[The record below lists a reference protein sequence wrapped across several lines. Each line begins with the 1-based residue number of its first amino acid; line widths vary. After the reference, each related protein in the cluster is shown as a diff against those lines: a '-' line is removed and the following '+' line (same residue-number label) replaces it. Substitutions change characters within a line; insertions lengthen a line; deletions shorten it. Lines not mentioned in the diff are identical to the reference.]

1 MIDKKE
7 LDTKILNILKQLK
20 ENNSAF
26 SDLPKIHQLR
36 EQLNECVKYYGK

>member
-7 LDTKILNILKQLK
+7 LDAKILNILKQLK

-26 SDLPKIHQLR
+26 SDLLKIHQLR

>member
-1 MIDKKE
+1 MIDKQE
-7 LDTKILNILKQLK
+7 LDAKILNTLKQLK

-26 SDLPKIHQLR
+26 SDLPEIHRLR